1 MLFYYASDN
10 KIFYDKIGALTYHR
24 QTGHKIFFNYHD
36 EVFSNIDWTIDPPG
50 SLEFH
55 YKNQAQR
62 IRDEYDYVVLFYS
75 GGYDSSNIL
84 ETFYFNNIKLDKI
97 VCVGAFSQDN
107 FKGSDENH
115 NKELYD
121 NAFPYLEQLGLT
133 SITQVCDYTEY
144 FNNIKNLSIHSYGD
158 EWIKNVGPWYS
169 PHNWFWKDIHE
180 YVVPKNMQNKKIALI
195 WGKDKPK
202 LAALNNKVGFC
213 FTDVSALSYAGEV
226 KTNNIDRINFY
237 WDPSYPLIVIKQ
249 VHELYKLKQFMNQNA
264 VYNLKHPLKYKSPK
278 SSTNIL
284 SLRDSYLMRKTN
296 SDVFEFYKMGISKMN
311 QSINILSDLK
321 SVRSK
326 FYEIES

>member
-1 MLFYYASDN
+1 MTFYYADDR
-10 KIFYDKIGALTYHR
+10 IFYDKVSAIAYAER
-24 QTGHKIFFNYHD
+24 TGHKIFFNYYD

-50 SLEFH
+50 DLLFH

-84 ETFYFNNIKLDKI
+84 ETFHFNNIKLDKI
-97 VCVGAFSQDN
+97 VCVGAFSQDS
-107 FKGSDENH
+107 FKGSDQNH

-133 SITQVCDYTEY
+133 RITQVCDYTEY
-144 FNNIKNLSIHSYGD
+144 FNDMKKLSIHSYGD

-169 PHNWFWKDIHE
+169 PHNWFWKDIHQ
-180 YVVPKNMQNKKIALI
+180 YVIPKQMQNKKVALI

-202 LAALNNKVGFC
+202 LSAHNNKVGFN

-226 KTNNIDRINFY
+226 KVDNIDRINFY
-237 WDPSYPLIVIKQ
+237 WDPAYPLIIIKQ
-249 VHELYKLKQFMNQNA
+249 VHELYKIKEFVNSNI
-264 VYNLKHPLKYKSPK
+264 VYNLRHPLRYKSPK

-284 SLRDSYLMRKTN
+284 SLRDSYLKSKTN
-296 SDVFEFYKMGISKMN
+296 SDIFDFYKMGIVKMN
-311 QSINILSDLK
+311 QIVNVRTDLK
-321 SVRSK
+321 PIKSR
-326 FYEIES
+326 FYAITS